1 MWFLIKGSVFFAM
14 GLVVLSYFST
24 NPNPVTAGEKTFQVS
39 DAINAATEAY
49 SYLSAICVEKP
60 DVCQKGSETLTA
72 LGFRAKE
79 GARVAFQFLDSQL
92 SADKAPDQ
100 VAKSVESTGA
110 PTVVDVPRGARQP
123 LPQRV
128 ANNQTF
134 RGDDFISTGS
144 VPVPLARPIH

>member
-24 NPNPVTAGEKTFQVS
+24 NTSIAPAGEKTFQIS
-39 DAINAATEAY
+39 DAISAATEAY
-49 SYLSAICVEKP
+49 SYLSAICDEKP

-92 SADKAPDQ
+92 ATAEAP
-100 VAKSVESTGA
+100 VETA
-110 PTVVDVPRGARQP
+110 PAATPAVVDVPRGARQP
-123 LPQRV
+123 MPQRV
-128 ANNQTF
+128 ANNQFVRT
-134 RGDDFISTGS
+134 DDQLSTGS